1 MHISS
6 KYFLAFTMMMKNNVV
21 FLRFMDDVSMPAENW
36 IMSPQMEMP
45 MPSYFSGFQ
54 TTVVDGRLF
63 NRNIDRDED
72 LLYGRKKDKKWFTQL
87 ICFIHT
93 YQCFFFNLTIRII
106 SSSLRGYAL
115 LSTSTIGLNLSP
127 CRWCCSCILIAIDFI
142 SPILHIF
149 CLCTTIL
156 AFILSATIS
165 FFRIPTTRFAWNYEN
180 AP

>member
-1 MHISS
+1 MWRKVETKRYKVQVVPSQEKTFRTVVTIPRQDFSFKKLHLGSNEKDEKFPDFNHLPLEAERNNWSAFSNDHVKKTEIDVHDEKLPRTRFRTEYPYFMHISS

-72 LLYGRKKDKKWFTQL
+72 LLYGRKKDKK
-87 ICFIHT
+87 
-93 YQCFFFNLTIRII
+93 
-106 SSSLRGYAL
+106 
-115 LSTSTIGLNLSP
+115 
-127 CRWCCSCILIAIDFI
+127 
-142 SPILHIF
+142 
-149 CLCTTIL
+149 
-156 AFILSATIS
+156 
-165 FFRIPTTRFAWNYEN
+165 
-180 AP
+180 